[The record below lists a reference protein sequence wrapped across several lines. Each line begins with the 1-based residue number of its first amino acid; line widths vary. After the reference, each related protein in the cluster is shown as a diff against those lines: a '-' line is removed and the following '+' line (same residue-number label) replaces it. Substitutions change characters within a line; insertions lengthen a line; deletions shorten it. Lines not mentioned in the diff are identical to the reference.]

1 VNHRIA
7 VSAIAPIGHAE
18 AARLAAAEYDLLV
31 RVVEALSPADWARP
45 TDCEG
50 WTVRDLAGHL
60 VGAMRSAASFREL
73 LSQQREITRR
83 VKAGGGNPVD
93 AMTAVQIDRAVGLSP
108 AEVQAELR
116 RLVPLAARGRR
127 RTPGPL
133 RRAVRIPVEMGTISE
148 RWTLG
153 YLVDVIL
160 TRDAWLHRVDL
171 CRAIGREPSLQPEH
185 DGRIVA
191 DVVAEWARRHGAPFR
206 LDLHGPAGGMFMSG
220 EGGETYELDA
230 VAFCRI
236 LSGRAA
242 GEGLLAVAVP
252 F

>member
-1 VNHRIA
+1 MIPTID
-7 VSAIAPIGHAE
+7 VSGIAPIGHAE
-18 AARLAAAEYDLLV
+18 AARLAEAEYDLLV

-60 VGAMRSAASFREL
+60 VGAMRAAASVREL
-73 LSQQREITRR
+73 RSQQREITRR
-83 VKAGGGNPVD
+83 VKAGGGNQVD
-93 AMTAVQIDRAVGLSP
+93 VMTAVQVDRAAALSP
-108 AEVQAELR
+108 TQVQAELR

-127 RTPGPL
+127 RTPRVL
-133 RRAVRIPVEMGTISE
+133 RSSVRIPVEMGTISE

-153 YLVDVIL
+153 YLLDVIL
-160 TRDAWLHRVDL
+160 TRDAWLHRIDL
-171 CRAIGREPSLQPEH
+171 CRAVGAEPALHPAH

-191 DVVAEWARRHGAPFR
+191 DVVAEWARRHGNPFR
-206 LDLHGPAGGMFMSG
+206 LELHGPAGGTFVSG
-220 EGGETYELDA
+220 DGGETYELDA
-230 VAFCRI
+230 VELCRI

-242 GEGLLAVAVP
+242 GEGLLTTAVP